1 MDVILKVGNGRRKQS
16 LASGIELKIVKRFLP
31 FARNFR
37 FVKIEFETARGWD
50 FIKMGGGV
58 YSIDFFFF
66 WSESFS
72 RTRCISL
79 FFLSRSR
86 KIASLLLQLFLLF
99 FLSFFFP
106 SSFFICQY

>member
-66 WSESFS
+66 LE
-72 RTRCISL
+72 
-79 FFLSRSR
+79 
-86 KIASLLLQLFLLF
+86 
-99 FLSFFFP
+99 
-106 SSFFICQY
+106 